1 MTGGAHGINIDVR
14 AESDDPDTVIFFRL
28 LLILVVFVVGSVV
41 GLKMWLG
48 DALVNVHTAEVTEEL
63 SR

>member
-1 MTGGAHGINIDVR
+1 MTCGTHGVHVDVR
-14 AESDDPDTVIFFRL
+14 AEADDPDTVIFFRL
-28 LLILVVFVVGSVV
+28 LLILVVFVVGSIV

-48 DALVNVHTAEVTEEL
+48 DALVNVHTAEVTEEQ

>member
-1 MTGGAHGINIDVR
+1 MTGGTHGVHVDVR
-14 AESDDPDTVIFFRL
+14 AEADDPDTVIFFRL
-28 LLILVVFVVGSVV
+28 LLILVVFVVGSIV

-48 DALVNVHTAEVTEEL
+48 DALVSVHAAEVTEEQ